1 MAASTVQA
9 ILIYFFF
16 FASAANFWWQ
26 RNDADGTMPL
36 LLKCK
41 VYFVELFTS
50 LALPYECRNAFVLC
64 KTEWKS

>member
-1 MAASTVQA
+1 MAASTVHDM
-9 ILIYFFF
+9 LIYFFF

-50 LALPYECRNAFVLC
+50 LALSYGFSNAFVLY